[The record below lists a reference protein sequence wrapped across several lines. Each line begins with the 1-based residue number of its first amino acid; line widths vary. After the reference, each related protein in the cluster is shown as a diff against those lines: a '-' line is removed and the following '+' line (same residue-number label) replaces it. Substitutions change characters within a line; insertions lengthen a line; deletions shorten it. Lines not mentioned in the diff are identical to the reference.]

1 MSSACELGA
10 SAAAQSIRSGGLSA
24 DTFHE
29 ELIKRYDSRMKFYN
43 AMLNG
48 YSTDAVRAQLKA
60 AAAVRAKAKI
70 GSAPPVTAAGPLASV
85 PFLLSSNIDVS
96 GLPSTAG
103 NAVLAAGK
111 ATRDA
116 PLVESLKRAGAIF
129 FGHANTH
136 ELNLGSTCSHPQ
148 HGTVKS
154 VSTVAAGAAAPLF
167 LPNEGSQ

>member
-1 MSSACELGA
+1 MQQQSPCELSA
-10 SAAAQSIRSGGLSA
+10 ISAASSIRSGGLSS
-24 DTFHE
+24 DVFHE
-29 ELIKRYDSRMKFYN
+29 EVIKRYDSRMKFYN
-43 AMLNG
+43 AMLHG
-48 YSTDAVRAQLKA
+48 FTTDAIRAQLKA
-60 AAAVRAKAKI
+60 AAVLRSKAKI

-85 PFLLSSNIDVS
+85 PFLLSNNIDVS

-103 NAVLAAGK
+103 NAVLASGK

-154 VSTVAAGAAAPLF
+154 VSMERRNRCSPF
-167 LPNEGSQ
+167 IF